1 MITRIEIDGFKSF
14 DEFALDLRP
23 FNVLVGPN
31 NGGKSNLLEAVELLG
46 ELMGLSD
53 RPLFER
59 RRGTGTQL
67 FRRRLDGVAVPE
79 FDISARTRSSGASAA
94 PADIDVG
101 RASVRVQAGSEGLAV
116 ERVRPE
122 RKALRN
128 ELAASVVALAPV
140 PERMRIGAALDDR
153 GALVPDGAN
162 LAAVLGRIS
171 DAGLM
176 RDLEMAAGFIIEDL
190 RGIHPI
196 RYPELARWEFE
207 LVFGGRGRFP
217 AALVSDGTLRILALL
232 AAVYDPHGAR
242 ILLVDELENGLHPAY
257 QRRLVEILRRQAN
270 GHRDLPS
277 PQIIASTHSPA
288 VLAAVLD
295 GEREDAVFL
304 SQAVGRSPREGA
316 LGGARTHTLA
326 RRIAESGEPGT
337 YISPWEVRRYLDST
351 RPESEVLI

>member
-1 MITRIEIDGFKSF
+1 MITRVEIDGFKSF
-14 DEFALDLRP
+14 DEFGLDLRP

-46 ELMGLSD
+46 ELMRRSD

-59 RRGTGTQL
+59 RRGTGAQL

-79 FDISARTRSSGASAA
+79 FGISVRTGPSAASAE
-94 PADIDVG
+94 PANIDT
-101 RASVRVQAGSEGLAV
+101 ASVRVEAGPEGLTV
-116 ERVRPE
+116 ERTRP
-122 RKALRN
+122 RGADCY
-128 ELAASVVALAPV
+128 ELLASLVPLAPV

-153 GALVPDGAN
+153 GALVPDGSN

-171 DAGLM
+171 EAGLI

-190 RGIHPI
+190 REIHPI

-207 LVFGGRGRFP
+207 LAFGGRGRFP

-232 AAVYDPHGAR
+232 AAVYDPHGAKL
-242 ILLVDELENGLHPAY
+242 LLVDELENGLHPAY
-257 QRRLVEILRRQAN
+257 RRRLVEILRRQAN

-277 PQIIASTHSPA
+277 PQIIATTHSPA

-295 GEREDAVFL
+295 GEHEDAVFL
-304 SQAVGRSPREGA
+304 SQAAGRSPRAGA

-337 YISPWEVRRYLDST
+337 YISSWEVRRYLDST
-351 RPESEVLI
+351 RPESEVLT